1 MIGAKWSRR
10 EVLVQGLGWVT
21 VSLGAGAAGA
31 AVVSGPQV
39 GQRPLPFTSNLVT
52 GPYRGKQHCYVCE
65 MKDELAVLV
74 FARKLDEPTGRL
86 LTELRDALRENQ
98 KALAA
103 SPTPE
108 VKDGKKPEGKPAKL
122 FGWLVFL
129 GNESTA
135 SETAL
140 ERQAQQFAAANAAT
154 AVPISVLGDPA
165 GPPGYQIAAD
175 AAVTLIVFRNG
186 KTLYNRAYTAKE
198 WSKGAA
204 EKALK
209 ELPKL
214 LGAAG
219 ASA

>member
-1 MIGAKWSRR
+1 MSAGIWSRR

-21 VSLGAGAAGA
+21 VALGVGTASAALT
-31 AVVSGPQV
+31 SGPQV

-74 FARKLDEPTGRL
+74 FARKLDDPTARL

-98 KALAA
+98 KTRAGAGA
-103 SPTPE
+103 KESQ
-108 VKDGKKPEGKPAKL
+108 DAKPAKL

-129 GNESTA
+129 ADESTA

-140 ERQAQQFAAANAAT
+140 ERQAQQFAAANGAS

-165 GPPGYQIAAD
+165 GPPGYQIAQD
-175 AAVTLIVFRNG
+175 AAVTLIIFRNG
-186 KTLYNRAYTAKE
+186 KTLHNRAYTAKE
-198 WSKGAA
+198 WTKGAA
-204 EKALK
+204 EKALR

-214 LGAAG
+214 LVASG
-219 ASA
+219 ASG